1 MFVFFLII
9 LFLEIFLLLFVFLCY
24 ILCLSLSLYLCCFFF
39 VLKKKYCVHLDVLC
53 SLSRREESCQHKLF
67 VCLLACMSAEGQKN
81 IRVDRRVIGVEELE
95 YEVSFLK
102 LFYGTIFLDKGPLF
116 YKKII
121 FL

>member
-1 MFVFFLII
+1 MSFAYIATTAIAWLLLKYLV
-9 LFLEIFLLLFVFLCY
+9 LFLVEKSLANINCLLA
-24 ILCLSLSLYLCCFFF
+24 
-39 VLKKKYCVHLDVLC
+39 
-53 SLSRREESCQHKLF
+53 
-67 VCLLACMSAEGQKN
+67 CLLACMSAEGQKN

-102 LFYGTIFLDKGPLF
+102 FFYGTIFFDNGPFF